1 MIAVRHALLFADFYR
16 FCLRDAATA
25 APADLDPAAA
35 GWGVA
40 ASEQRIAVGTARNDL
55 VETILRRHPGPPP
68 LVAEAEHIVEADLE
82 VPTGVLA
89 MHGRTGPEDELPV
102 TPGRYRV
109 RVSYQPSDPPPGADL
124 DVAGDHYSYVV
135 EMWPS
140 PDPAPLAVVR

>member
-1 MIAVRHALLFADFYR
+1 VTAVRHALLFADYYR
-16 FCLRDAATA
+16 FYLQDAATS
-25 APADLDPAAA
+25 APTVRDPSAA

-40 ASEQRIAVGTARNDL
+40 ATAHRIAVSTARNDL

-68 LVAEAEHIVEADLE
+68 LVTEAEHIVEADLE

-89 MHGRTGPEDELPV
+89 IHGRTEPGNDLPV
-102 TPGRYRV
+102 PPGRYRV

-124 DVAGDHYSYVV
+124 DVSGAHFSYVV